1 MFNLPASTLINK
13 IVPKNAFDQYTNYR
27 QKRLFSDLVSRIV
40 WLHKI
45 SFETVNLQGKEV
57 QEIQIFNIELKEK
70 LEIGQIVQIIDRAVP
85 YHIIFVVG
93 FEEERYISVSAKHL
107 HPQNDDKAVIDYTF
121 TSEWFK
127 KDENSYQILLK
138 GSLDHVFKDFC
149 KQFTSNYLKE
159 NKTISEVVDMQKKID
174 RLMKDIENV
183 KSAIAREKQF
193 NRKVELNLKLKNLL
207 TEYEDLM
214 L

>member
-1 MFNLPASTLINK
+1 MFNLPPSTLINK

-121 TSEWFK
+121 TSEWFE
-127 KDENSYQILLK
+127 KDENSYQIVLK

-183 KSAIAREKQF
+183 KSAKKKKKQF
-193 NRKVELNLKLKNLL
+193 NRKVELNMNLKNLEETL
-207 TEYEDLM
+207 LNI
-214 L
+214 LK

>member
-57 QEIQIFNIELKEK
+57 QEIQIFTIELKEK

-85 YHIIFVVG
+85 YHIIFVIG
-93 FEEERYISVSAKHL
+93 FKEERYISVSAKHL

-121 TSEWFK
+121 TSEWFE

-138 GSLDHVFKDFC
+138 GSLDQVFKDFC
-149 KQFTSNYLKE
+149 KQFTSNYFKE

-193 NRKVELNLKLKNLL
+193 NRKVELNMNLKNLEETL
-207 TEYEDLM
+207 LNI
-214 L
+214 LK

>member
-1 MFNLPASTLINK
+1 MFNLPPSTLINK

-121 TSEWFK
+121 TSEWFE
-127 KDENSYQILLK
+127 KDENSYQIVLK

-183 KSAIAREKQF
+183 KSAIKKKKQF
-193 NRKVELNLKLKNLL
+193 NRKVELNMNLKNLEETL
-207 TEYEDLM
+207 LNI
-214 L
+214 LK

>member
-57 QEIQIFNIELKEK
+57 QEIQIFTIELKEK

-107 HPQNDDKAVIDYTF
+107 HPQNDHKAVIDYTF
-121 TSEWFK
+121 TSEWFE

-138 GSLDHVFKDFC
+138 GSLDHIFKDFC
-149 KQFTSNYLKE
+149 KQFTTNYFKE

-193 NRKVELNLKLKNLL
+193 NRKVELNMNLKNLEETL
-207 TEYEDLM
+207 LNI
-214 L
+214 LK